1 MMVVGGHEDVRR
13 CAAAPGGGEHRIAWI
28 AGISNPTP
36 VIPPGHDHHDVGS
49 PTTGRVGAPEP
60 AARTSPSP
68 TNQSPRLPTPVG
80 SLPPF
85 PPRRGGP
92 ALRPTRHAG
101 PGASHIPPRR
111 LYVAMSPPA
120 PIPLLPSSPPPSPK
134 KKKDE
139 GRAGTAPA
147 VTVRASL
154 GWEGFVQESWGPIR
168 RGGPSGFAI
177 FDVPSRYL
185 DGPFC
190 PNLDSLFFLRP
201 RGDSVL
207 AR

>member
-101 PGASHIPPRR
+101 PGASHIPPPFVRR
-111 LYVAMSPPA
+111 NV
-120 PIPLLPSSPPPSPK
+120 PSGSDPPPCPRPHHLPK
-134 KKKDE
+134 EAK
-139 GRAGTAPA
+139 GRGPGGTAPA